1 MILLGKIDFIAI
13 CSVISFVFRFVNK
26 EIAAEIYEDQSIGS
40 YVAHLDVRSTSSL
53 QFEILEGNSD
63 DSFIISPST
72 GVITTQKYLDYETN
86 KFYNLSVIAIN
97 MVRPGHNSNYNSKL
111 NFAFSISRPRCQPN
125 ATSLYTSWIET
136 TTLPSFCSSNIT
148 AL

>member
-1 MILLGKIDFIAI
+1 MG
-13 CSVISFVFRFVNK
+13 FRFVNK

-53 QFEILEGNSD
+53 QFEILEGNND

-97 MVRPGHNSNYNSKL
+97 MVWPLHISNNKVDLKFYFQSPGLGVSQMQCHYPHPGSKRQRSPV
-111 NFAFSISRPRCQPN
+111 FAVPILRH
-125 ATSLYTSWIET
+125 YK
-136 TTLPSFCSSNIT
+136 
-148 AL
+148 